1 MACVCDRVQRFVH
14 GVCVSVSCL
23 CRLPSALGPC
33 ALLLSEVFSTVSPA
47 QASSFRRGEGP
58 RLESLCRTLPNLRP
72 RLCSISLQSKF
83 LHILTVVLEVMDD
96 SDSSI
101 KELALSMLVEMLK
114 NQSQMKQSTV
124 FVTGNA
130 NGTVFVTGSSDN
142 LARVWNACKPSV
154 DDTEQPN
161 HEIDVLSGMKM
172 M

>member
-83 LHILTVVLEVMDD
+83 LHKDAMKSSVEIVIEKLLNVTKDRVLKVSNEAEHCLCHW
-96 SDSSI
+96 SG
-101 KELALSMLVEMLK
+101 MLV
-114 NQSQMKQSTV
+114 NQVWMILNSQIT
-124 FVTGNA
+124 
-130 NGTVFVTGSSDN
+130 
-142 LARVWNACKPSV
+142 R
-154 DDTEQPN
+154 
-161 HEIDVLSGMKM
+161 
-172 M
+172 